1 MGIWDFIVGL
11 FGYVMQFC
19 YSISFDNYALAL
31 LFYALFF
38 KLLLLPFAIKQQKNQ
53 IKMAALRPKI
63 MLIEKKYQGRN
74 DKVTLQKKQQEIL
87 ELQQREGASAL
98 SGCLPMLLQM
108 PIILALFSIIRQPLT
123 FISRLG
129 EKIGELA
136 TLTGVDPKSQYLEME
151 ILAKLDPTNSEI
163 AAIID
168 GHVIPNLNWLG
179 MNFGETPNFNN
190 PSLILIIPFLVFI
203 AQFAS
208 MKLMRKFTAQN
219 ALTEQ
224 TREANISMW
233 IMDLAMPAMTLWF
246 AFSFSA
252 AIGVY
257 WIYQSLL
264 GLLQSFLLA
273 KIMPLPRY
281 TDEEIREMQKAEKR
295 RIAEYRSM
303 QQASPH
309 SLHHID
315 DDEEIAD
322 IEYHSKY
329 DETSSAAQEPAEPQ
343 SVKGIEKVPMKS
355 NTPHNKNQKNRKKKK
370 KH

>member
-1 MGIWDFIVGL
+1 MVVWDFIVGL

-19 YSISFDNYALAL
+19 YTISFDNYILAL

-63 MLIEKKYQGRN
+63 LMIEKKYQGRN
-74 DKVTLQKKQQEIL
+74 DKVTLQKKQQEIM
-87 ELQQREGASAL
+87 ELQQKEGASAFG
-98 SGCLPMLLQM
+98 GCLPLLLQM
-108 PIILALFSIIRQPLT
+108 PIIIALFQIIREPLS
-123 FISRLG
+123 FISKLG
-129 EKIGELA
+129 DDAIKTLA
-136 TLTGVDPKSQYLEME
+136 SLTGVDMASSYHEME
-151 ILAKLDPTNSEI
+151 ILGKLDLNDPAVIEI
-163 AAIID
+163 VE
-168 GHVIPNLNWLG
+168 GHTIPKLTFLG
-179 MNFGETPNFNN
+179 MNLGDIPSFEN
-190 PSLILIIPFLVFI
+190 PSWLIAVPFLVFI
-203 AQFAS
+203 AQFVS

-219 ALTEQ
+219 NLTEQ
-224 TREANISMW
+224 TREGNISMW

-273 KIMPLPRY
+273 KIMPLPKF

-295 RIAEYRSM
+295 RMAELRAM
-303 QQASPH
+303 REPSPE

-322 IEYHSKY
+322 IEYHSVY
-329 DETSSAAQEPAEPQ
+329 DEEPVEKAPEEQ
-343 SVKGIEKVPMKS
+343 SVKGIEKTPVKQ
-355 NTPHNKNQKNRKKKK
+355 NAPHNKNQKNKKKK